1 MDLLLQTLISSE
13 RKSALNNITNDKMN
27 APKNDSTVKND
38 LKNLPRCFQCFK
50 FKRIIDQENWR
61 HCSGGCQ
68 TVISFCSDDCK
79 AKNKF
84 RHKDCCHY
92 IKKIRKEMSGLEE
105 KNNAVSHTY
114 MRDAES
120 QTWSSYLERCL
131 QHRLGHVLKAT
142 LSKHNLCDVMT
153 NFYKTCINYNHSE
166 INDPSDTSDENVTL
180 SKYVWK
186 LQCLSYAI
194 WHLAEKSHNFELY
207 EEHLKLVTETLRWS
221 ASGFCVMQ
229 CFLVM
234 SLLNMNR

>member
-1 MDLLLQTLISSE
+1 MDLLLQTLVSSE
-13 RKSALNNITNDKMN
+13 RKSALKMN
-27 APKNDSTVKND
+27 VPKNDTNVKND
-38 LKNLPRCFQCFK
+38 LKKLPRCFQCFK
-50 FKRIIDQENWR
+50 FKMTDHQENWR
-61 HCSGGCQ
+61 HCNGGCQ

-79 AKNKF
+79 AKNKI
-84 RHKDCCHY
+84 RHKECCHY
-92 IKKIRKEMSGLEE
+92 IKKIRKDMSELEE
-105 KNNAVSHTY
+105 KNNAMSHTY

-131 QHRLGHVLKAT
+131 QNRLGQYVLKAT
-142 LSKHNLCDVMT
+142 ISKHNLCDIMT
-153 NFYKTCINYNHSE
+153 NFYKTCINYNNSSE
-166 INDPSDTSDENVTL
+166 INTSNNPSDENVTL

-194 WHLAEKSHNFELY
+194 WHLAEKSHNFQLY
-207 EEHLKLVTETLRWS
+207 EEHLKLVIETLRWS